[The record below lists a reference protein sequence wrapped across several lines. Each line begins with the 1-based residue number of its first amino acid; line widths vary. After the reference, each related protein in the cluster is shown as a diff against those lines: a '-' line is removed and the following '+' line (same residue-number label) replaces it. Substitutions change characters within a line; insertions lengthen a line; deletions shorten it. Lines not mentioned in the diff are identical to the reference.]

1 VGADALGRPA
11 EQSSAV
17 DLISKKPR
25 HFLALMGYLT
35 YAMPECPLY
44 AEPELYDLL
53 FSHPRESAS
62 VNDVVRRERI
72 VASERFYLDEAN
84 HASGRVLELACGSGR
99 LTVPIAHAGVD
110 IFGVD
115 LSGSMLD
122 AARGKA
128 SAAGVP
134 VQFVQADMRRFV
146 LPGRF
151 SAIFI
156 AGNSLLHLLTIE
168 DLTQCF
174 ASVRH
179 HLAPRGRFVFDISN
193 PDLRRLARDPNQRY
207 CVLQVNHPQRGEVT
221 LEETAEYDTATQI
234 RHIRWYFSAPTAP
247 DFRVIDYHLRM
258 IFPQELLLLLEA
270 GGFRLETRYG
280 EFPRELFESSS
291 PRQVCICSAK
301 S

>member
-1 VGADALGRPA
+1 
-11 EQSSAV
+11 
-17 DLISKKPR
+17 
-25 HFLALMGYLT
+25 MGYFIC
-35 YAMPECPLY
+35 AMQECPLY
-44 AEPELYDLL
+44 SEPDLYDLL
-53 FSHPRESAS
+53 FSHPRDSAS
-62 VNDVVRRERI
+62 VNDVVRREKI
-72 VASERFYLDEAN
+72 IASERFYLDEAKQAGG
-84 HASGRVLELACGSGR
+84 HVLELACGSGR
-99 LTVPIAHAGVD
+99 LTVPIAQTGVD
-110 IFGVD
+110 IVGAD

-122 AARGKA
+122 AAQAKA

-134 VQFVQADMRRFV
+134 VEFVQVDMRRFV

-151 SAIFI
+151 SDIFI

-221 LEETAEYDTATQI
+221 LEETAEYDTVTQI

-280 EFPRELFESSS
+280 EFPREPFESSS
-291 PRQVCICSAK
+291 PRQICICCAK